1 MLRLEMGNCMSA
13 NGVHTSRDAS
23 AQALL
28 DRLNEPHTAAALHQL
43 LDHAELLAYGVG
55 ALDGLARRGEEL
67 TDNVAASLDE
77 LRGSLPPG
85 AGAQL
90 AQLSRLAAQLPALIA
105 LTERFGALA
114 ARQDVLDTLD
124 TLSSPATLSSLNKL
138 VGHLELLAFGADAV
152 DGALRRGEEFSENV
166 RDSLRELTAGMPG
179 DSADVTSLIESG
191 ARLLPYLPR
200 LVQVAPKFIE
210 VIERLEAVVASPEFD
225 ALLSSGVFAPETVSL
240 VGRAGDA
247 FVASYDE
254 NTRTGRRLGPVGLL
268 RALNDPDVQRAAA
281 LVVDFGRR
289 FGRSIK
295 R

>member
-1 MLRLEMGNCMSA
+1 MSSY
-13 NGVHTSRDAS
+13 GVSPARDAS

-28 DRLNEPHTAAALHQL
+28 DRLQEPRTAEALHRL
-43 LDHAELLAYGVG
+43 LDHAELLAYSAS
-55 ALDGLARRGEEL
+55 ALDGLAQRGEEL
-67 TDNVAASLDE
+67 TDNVAASIDE
-77 LRGSLPPG
+77 LRTSLPPG
-85 AGAQL
+85 AGVDF
-90 AQLSRLAAQLPALIA
+90 AQLSRLSAQLPALLA
-105 LTERFGALA
+105 LTERVGLLA
-114 ARQDVLDTLD
+114 ARPDVLKTLD
-124 TLSSPATLSSLNKL
+124 AISSPATLSSLNRL
-138 VGHLELLAFGADAV
+138 VNHLELLAFGADAV
-152 DGALRRGEEFSENV
+152 DGVLQRGEEFTENI
-166 RDSLRELTAGMPG
+166 RDSLRELAAGMPG
-179 DSADVTSLIESG
+179 DSADLTSLLEAG

-254 NTRTGRRLGPVGLL
+254 NTRTERRLGPIGLL
-268 RALNDPDVQRAAA
+268 RSLNDPDVQRAAA

-289 FGRSIK
+289 FGHSIK